1 CPVAINFRVI
11 DMRSPPHARVSRS
24 APWLV
29 NAACEHHISGDEE
42 VGAMQL
48 SIEWLIGGVVS
59 VVVSVGGIAV
69 VRAIVTGLAI
79 SRRPPHPLAQQ
90 TGTSPVPPEIEI
102 PPTFNQTARDVL
114 RRS

>member
-1 CPVAINFRVI
+1 
-11 DMRSPPHARVSRS
+11 
-24 APWLV
+24 
-29 NAACEHHISGDEE
+29 
-42 VGAMQL
+42 MQL

-59 VVVSVGGIAV
+59 VVVSVGVIAV

-102 PPTFNQTARDVL
+102 PPTWRGPAG
-114 RRS
+114 